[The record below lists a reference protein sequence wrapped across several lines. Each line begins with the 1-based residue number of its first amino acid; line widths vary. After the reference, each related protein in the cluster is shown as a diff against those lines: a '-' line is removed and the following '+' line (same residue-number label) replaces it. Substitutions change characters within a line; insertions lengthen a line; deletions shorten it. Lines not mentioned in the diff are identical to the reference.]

1 MKKFRILCMV
11 VIVVLGSSFLPKS
24 QAAEVEEKMDIV
36 EQLIN
41 CPDGGELHLK
51 FIEEM
56 KHDPDPWKRSD
67 AAATLR
73 IVKKNAPQTQEAF
86 LWMLDNEKE
95 GDVLDEAIGGIHKN
109 PTLMKPLEKILKA
122 RLDKEIQIWEEIKNN
137 TRKNHNDSYR
147 RSDIAFILAS
157 IQGCGPESFEV
168 LEKYEDHIV
177 IKETPLL
184 SGILLADMS
193 VCGSE
198 KSFNHLKS
206 HLKNGDLTE
215 MPSVLGC
222 IKYFND
228 KDSDEAYQALVKCA
242 LSDDM
247 SKRRDCIG
255 SLEVFYNR
263 GKVEALK
270 YLERLSK
277 DEYHISIV
285 RESRA
290 NPERE
295 LRKET
300 VIEYPIRDLALKS
313 LKNIQKIKE

>member
-1 MKKFRILCMV
+1 MRRLIILSTMV
-11 VIVVLGSSFLPKS
+11 MVFWSSSFIQPV
-24 QAAEVEEKMDIV
+24 QAAETGEKMDIV

-51 FIEEM
+51 FIEQM
-56 KHDPDPWKRSD
+56 KHDPDPWKRSC

-86 LWMLDNEKE
+86 LWVLDNDQE
-95 GDVLDEAIGGIHKN
+95 GDVLDEAIRGIPKN
-109 PTLMKPLEKILKA
+109 PTLMKPLEKILNA
-122 RLDKEIQIWEEIKNN
+122 RLNREIQIWEEIKTN
-137 TRKNHNDSYR
+137 TYLNDSNSDR
-147 RSDIAFILAS
+147 RSFIAFILAN
-157 IQGCGPESFEV
+157 IKGCGPESFEV

-184 SGILLADMS
+184 SWILLADMS

-198 KSFNHLKS
+198 KSFKHLKS
-206 HLKNGDLTE
+206 HLKDGDLTE
-215 MPSVLGC
+215 VPAVLGC
-222 IKYFND
+222 IKYFNE

-247 SKRRDCIG
+247 NKRRDCIG

-277 DEYHISIV
+277 DDYHISVV
-285 RESRA
+285 RKGNA

-300 VIEYPIRDLALKS
+300 VIEYPVRDLALKS
-313 LKNIQKIKE
+313 LKNIQQKQ

>member
-1 MKKFRILCMV
+1 MRRLIILSTMV
-11 VIVVLGSSFLPKS
+11 MVFWSGSFVQSS
-24 QAAEVEEKMDIV
+24 QAVETEEKMDIV

-51 FIEEM
+51 FIEQM
-56 KHDPDPWKRSD
+56 KHDPDPWKRSC

-86 LWMLDNEKE
+86 LWILDNDQE
-95 GDVLDEAIGGIHKN
+95 GDVLNEAILGIPKN

-137 TRKNHNDSYR
+137 TRTNHNDSDR

-157 IQGCGPESFEV
+157 IKGCGPESFEV

-184 SGILLADMS
+184 SLILLADMS

-222 IKYFND
+222 IKYFNE

-247 SKRRDCIG
+247 NKRRDCIG

-277 DEYHISIV
+277 DDYHISVV
-285 RESRA
+285 RESRT
-290 NPERE
+290 NPEKE

-300 VIEYPIRDLALKS
+300 VIEYPVRDLALKS
-313 LKNIQKIKE
+313 LKNIQQKQ